1 MEAIVTIVT
10 AFGAKETPDGSLIC
24 SFRAPKYLGILHVGY
39 IDFPRVRFSDLYRGM
54 VLLGKCFLFMF
65 ELSALAC
72 V

>member
-1 MEAIVTIVT
+1 MEAIVT
-10 AFGAKETPDGSLIC
+10 AFGAKEASDGSLIC
-24 SFRAPKYLGILHVGY
+24 SFRAPKYLGFLHVGY
-39 IDFPRVRFSDLYRGM
+39 IDFPRARFSDLYRGM